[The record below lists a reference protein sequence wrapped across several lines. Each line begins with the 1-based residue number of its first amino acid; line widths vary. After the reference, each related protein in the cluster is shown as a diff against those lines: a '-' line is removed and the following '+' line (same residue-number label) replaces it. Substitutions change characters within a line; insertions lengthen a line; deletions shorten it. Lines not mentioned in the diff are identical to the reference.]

1 MPIGPEL
8 ILFIGRLTT
17 FNFDGPQPSAHLDKQ
32 QYMMCIRQELG
43 KYKITIP
50 NSKIQVLIL
59 L

>member
-43 KYKITIP
+43 KYKTTT
-50 NSKIQVLIL
+50 K
-59 L
+59 